1 MTDDERDSLKIELDI
16 FNLPFRLRAP
26 ADEHDRLRRAARHV
40 NDVMRELVVNRQS
53 PDSTRLAI
61 QAAFLIAHDYIK
73 LMEDTSRVD
82 GVNDETRRRVDEL
95 LRRLDE
101 SLSQL

>member
-40 NDVMRELVVNRQS
+40 NDVMRELVVSQS
-53 PDSTRLAI
+53 TPDTVRLAI
-61 QAAFLIAHDYIK
+61 QAAFLITHEYVK
-73 LMEDTSRVD
+73 LMDDHARQIGLTDDRQ
-82 GVNDETRRRVDEL
+82 RRVEDL
-95 LRRLDE
+95 IARLDE
-101 SLSQL
+101 SLRSL